1 MILALLVIAPASA
14 ETDCDYHNAVSV
26 DPLLEPECA
35 ESEQQDDAVKYKGDN
50 KGTTDKRSYLKLTNG
65 EGFTPIAEPTGAIVD
80 ETPMLEAALRKEQS
94 WKNKQTFWDRFKA
107 AVQETHLLPELIRTL
122 DEDHGEYD
130 PKFMQHF
137 RNNWQRELEFAQ
149 SQDEADQLLE
159 ATSYESLNAI
169 KERIVESR
177 ERNRIIDSNGT
188 GTAFRIV
195 AGMMEVAILV
205 LGLFLVS
212 WGFASVRRRFRRRYD
227 SDGVTSHR

>member
-94 WKNKQTFWDRFKA
+94 WKNKQTFWDRTAVRDCGFGRLAIPSLIVKA
-107 AVQETHLLPELIRTL
+107 FVTLPNL
-122 DEDHGEYD
+122 GERD
-130 PKFMQHF
+130 C
-137 RNNWQRELEFAQ
+137 
-149 SQDEADQLLE
+149 
-159 ATSYESLNAI
+159 
-169 KERIVESR
+169 
-177 ERNRIIDSNGT
+177 
-188 GTAFRIV
+188 
-195 AGMMEVAILV
+195 
-205 LGLFLVS
+205 
-212 WGFASVRRRFRRRYD
+212 
-227 SDGVTSHR
+227 